1 MRFWICCGY
10 YGFIGLLF
18 FIIGRILPKKWFDY
32 NAFPYKAFDCEKDGK
47 IYEKIAIS
55 KWQAKV
61 PDMSRIFPKL
71 MPIRTRCFLW
81 YVKPVSRSL
90 YMYS

>member
-55 KWQAKV
+55 KWQSKV
-61 PDMSRIFPKL
+61 PDMSRIFPKA
-71 MPIRTRCFLW
+71 
-81 YVKPVSRSL
+81 YAEEAYGGDRSGHAAS
-90 YMYS
+90 YGT

>member
-32 NAFPYKAFDCEKDGK
+32 NSFPYKAFDCEKDGK
-47 IYEKIAIS
+47 IYEKNSDKQMAGEGARYEPDIS
-55 KWQAKV
+55 KAYAEEAYGG
-61 PDMSRIFPKL
+61 D
-71 MPIRTRCFLW
+71 
-81 YVKPVSRSL
+81 RSGHAAS
-90 YMYS
+90 YGT